1 MPAII
6 RQIIRSNNPSTLEI
20 RRVIKSDA
28 SPATDKTITV
38 THTMTAP
45 RMRFW
50 VDIVRFCT
58 TSNFEFLLYRENL
71 SKIISPSS
79 KGKCSTVACMSHLA
93 RTFVL
98 DADAHRQT
106 STNNKPTSRA
116 AK

>member
-58 TSNFEFLLYRENL
+58 TSISSFCYRENL